1 MNGQMNTK
9 ENRMKK
15 IIVSMAM
22 IALMGA
28 GCGAS
33 ESSKP
38 TIAGT
43 NWKLAGWSISSQ
55 YPGQF
60 EITAS
65 FDDKMISGKSAV
77 NQYNGTYELTDDWK
91 ITFGPMMSTK
101 MAGPEEDM
109 RAESNYINLLS
120 SVKRCKIEGGQLLMM
135 DENGNQ
141 LLIFSKAQ

>member
-1 MNGQMNTK
+1 MNTK

-15 IIVSMAM
+15 IIVCVAM
-22 IALMGA
+22 IALISA
-28 GCGAS
+28 GCGAT

-38 TIAGT
+38 TIAGS

-55 YPGQF
+55 HPGQF

-65 FDDKMISGKSAV
+65 FDDTMISGKSAV
-77 NQYNGTYELTDDWK
+77 NQYSGTYELSDDWK
-91 ITFGPMMSTK
+91 ISFGPMMSTK
-101 MAGPEEDM
+101 MAGPEEEM

-120 SVKRCKIEGGQLLMM
+120 SVKRCKIEGEQLLMM

-141 LLIFSKAQ
+141 LLIFSKAE